1 MRAGD
6 ENSRPGT
13 KIEFPCD
20 YPVKIVGENHEN
32 FTETVVALTREHAP
46 EITEAHV
53 RVRESREGNYCSV
66 TITIRATGEAQ
77 LVALHESLKGHPS
90 VRLVL

>member
-1 MRAGD
+1 MTTQAGPTPP
-6 ENSRPGT
+6 EP

-20 YPVKIVGENHEN
+20 YPVKIIGENHER
-32 FTETVVALTREHAP
+32 FKETVVALTRQHAP

-53 RVRESREGNYCSV
+53 RVRESRDGNYCAV
-66 TITIRATGEAQ
+66 NITIRATGEAQ
-77 LVALHESLKGHPS
+77 LLALHAALKTYPL